1 VPVLPLI
8 DLFIVLAWALV
19 VWAFVQKALWIAFA
33 KVFTVLGLTPYD
45 FVICSGVCLLFAL
58 ALAARV
64 WVKAHEPKLVH
75 TLHRA
80 GFAGQPNETL
90 PDFPEPGHGERR
102 TARR

>member
-8 DLFIVLAWALV
+8 DFFIVLAWALM
-19 VWAFVQKALWIAFA
+19 VWAFVQKALWLAFA
-33 KVFTVLGLTPYD
+33 SDFTVLGLTPYD
-45 FVICSGVCLLFAL
+45 FVLCAGVCLLFAL

-80 GFAGQPNETL
+80 GLGGQPSETL
-90 PDFPEPGHGERR
+90 PDFPDPRQTERR